1 VVLDRCNVWPFAVSF
16 GIVLSRPPPAH
27 TSEAALR
34 TLRPHR
40 ELLKEI
46 RAAVGRVIR
55 GKPDA
60 IELLLLTMLAGGH
73 ALVEDVPG
81 VGKTTLA
88 KALARVFQVG
98 FSRVQFTPD
107 LLPTDILGSLVLD
120 PSEGTFSFHR
130 GPIFTNVLLADEINR
145 ASPRTQSAL
154 LEAMSESQV
163 TIDGTTYPLA
173 PPFFVFATQNPHEF
187 SGTYPLPEAQLDRF
201 LIRIAVGY
209 PGVDEELA
217 MLYARQR
224 DEPLDELVALASRED
239 LEAIQTAVRNV
250 EVKPAVGRYLLAV
263 ISATREHKDVVL
275 GASPRGTLS
284 LFRATQARAYLSGRA
299 YVSPDDVQALAGPVL
314 AHRIT
319 LTPEARYGG
328 RGPEGVLTDVL
339 QNLRVPV

>member
-1 VVLDRCNVWPFAVSF
+1 
-16 GIVLSRPPPAH
+16 VLSRPPPAQVP
-27 TSEAALR
+27 TNGLSALTAHR
-34 TLRPHR
+34 DLLRA
-40 ELLKEI
+40 I
-46 RAAVGRVIR
+46 RVAVERVIR
-55 GKPDA
+55 GKSDA
-60 IELLLLTMLAGGH
+60 IELLLLALLAGGH

-88 KALARVFQVG
+88 KAIARVFQVG

-120 PSEGTFSFHR
+120 PTQGSFSFHR

-163 TIDGTTYPLA
+163 TVDGTTYPLN

-209 PGVDEELA
+209 PAVDEELA

-224 DEPLDELVALASRED
+224 QDPLDELVAMASRED
-239 LEAIQTAVRNV
+239 LEAIQTAVRNI
-250 EVKPAVGRYLLAV
+250 EVKPAVGRYLLGVVA
-263 ISATREHKDVVL
+263 ATRAHKDVVL
-275 GASPRGTLS
+275 GASPRGTLA

-299 YVSPDDVQALAGPVL
+299 YVSPDDVQALAAPVL

-328 RGPEGVLTDVL
+328 RGTEGVLTEVL

>member
-1 VVLDRCNVWPFAVSF
+1 VVSSRAPAPSPPAA
-16 GIVLSRPPPAH
+16 GTLSRRQ
-27 TSEAALR
+27 S
-34 TLRPHR
+34 
-40 ELLKEI
+40 ELLTEI
-46 RAAVGRVIR
+46 RTAVGRIIR
-55 GKPDA
+55 GKPEA
-60 IELLLLTMLAGGH
+60 IELLLLALLAGGH

-107 LLPTDILGSLVLD
+107 LLPADILGSLVLD
-120 PSEGTFSFHR
+120 PTRGSFSFHR

-154 LEAMSESQV
+154 LEAMSEAQV
-163 TIDGTTYPLA
+163 TVDGTTYPLA

-187 SGTYPLPEAQLDRF
+187 AGTYPLPEAQLDRF
-201 LIRIAVGY
+201 LVRIAIGY
-209 PGVDEELA
+209 PAEDEELS

-224 DEPLDELVALASRED
+224 EEPLDRLAPLASHDD
-239 LEAIQTAVRNV
+239 LMDMQAAVQDV
-250 EVKPAVGRYLLAV
+250 EVKPAVGRYLLSVVA
-263 ISATREHKDVVL
+263 ATREHKDVVL

-284 LFRATQARAYLSGRA
+284 LFRAAQARALLHGRA

-314 AHRIT
+314 AHRIV

-328 RGPEGVLTDVL
+328 RGAEGVLRDTL
-339 QNLRVPV
+339 QSLRVPI

>member
-1 VVLDRCNVWPFAVSF
+1 M
-16 GIVLSRPPPAH
+16 LSRPPPAH

-60 IELLLLTMLAGGH
+60 IELLLLTILAGGH

-120 PSEGTFSFHR
+120 PTEGSFSFHR

-154 LEAMSESQV
+154 LEAMSEAQV
-163 TIDGTTYPLA
+163 TVDGTTYPLA

-224 DEPLDELVALASRED
+224 DDPLDELVALASRED
-239 LEAIQTAVRNV
+239 LEAIQIAVRDV

-284 LFRATQARAYLSGRA
+284 LFRASQARAYLSGRA
-299 YVSPDDVQALAGPVL
+299 YVSPDDIQALAAPVL

-328 RGPEGVLTDVL
+328 RGPEGVLIDVL
-339 QNLRVPV
+339 SSLRVPV